1 MRNHLFGCLLLGA
14 FVCCVSTTTAQTNFS
29 KVDAHARQ
37 VAFPAEQNVALL
49 AADLTAGL
57 TTETEKARTIFVWIT
72 ANIRYDAKLI
82 MADDVEVEEV
92 KSKQR
97 PAEVLRSKRAICEG
111 YANLYTEICQAAGL
125 KSLVATGLTKTP
137 SGRIPRIGHAWNLV
151 RTEGEWKLI
160 DATWGAGSLDD
171 DKKYVAAF
179 DDTYFFSEPQTFG
192 QNHFPTD
199 PLFQLLEKP
208 MDLATFRANNS
219 GRVTALAAAG
229 GLTILQ
235 VKDSLNLFVGLD
247 SAAARLNGALRTLR
261 FDPTNGQA
269 NFSLALHQFNA
280 SNQLFYDYQSV
291 QQQLMQKRTPLTLEQ
306 LKQDGVQL
314 LRIQQ
319 LLDACKQTIA
329 HIPPGDR
336 HYRTGQSLQ
345 RTADSNKRSCQEA
358 LKFNQDMQ
366 GRLKGKG

>member
-1 MRNHLFGCLLLGA
+1 MKNHLFICLLLGA
-14 FVCCVSTTTAQTNFS
+14 FLGCASTTTAQNNFS

-37 VAFPAEQNVALL
+37 VDFPAKQNVAQL
-49 AADLTAGL
+49 AAELTTGL
-57 TTETEKARTIFVWIT
+57 TTETEKARAIFVWIT
-72 ANIRYDAKLI
+72 ANIRYDVKLL

-97 PAEVLRSKRAICEG
+97 PTEVLRSKRAICEG
-111 YANLYTEICQAAGL
+111 YANLFTEICQAAGL
-125 KSLVATGLTKTP
+125 KSLVATGLTKTR

-151 RTEGEWKLI
+151 RVEGDWKLI

-179 DDTYFFSEPQTFG
+179 DDAYFFSEPRAFG
-192 QNHFPTD
+192 QNHLPND
-199 PLFQLLEKP
+199 PLFQLLEQP
-208 MDLATFRANNS
+208 MDLAAFKSAAS
-219 GRVTALAAAG
+219 GRTTTPPAAG
-229 GLTILQ
+229 VWTIPQ
-235 VKDSLNLFVGLD
+235 VKDSLDLFVGLD
-247 SAAARLNGALRTLR
+247 SAAARLNAALRTLR

-280 SNQLFYDYQSV
+280 SNQLFYEYQAV
-291 QQQLMQKRTPLTLEQ
+291 QQQLMQKRTPMTLEQ
-306 LKQDGVQL
+306 LKKDGVQL
-314 LRIQQ
+314 LLIQQ

-366 GRLKGKG
+366 GKLKGKG